1 MPHQRNA
8 FLNEAIPFL
17 YRAVTPNL
25 IKPLIEVFYI
35 VHRPIFRDPISQH
48 MKEAEALL
56 EGVSETYFDSLPQD
70 EQKLIL
76 ALTEREQWAYR
87 ILRDLAMRV
96 SDESPERIFFMSADE
111 MGMRLGISSIQG
123 HRILKGKLT
132 KLGIIEVVENG
143 VRRTK
148 GHRGIATTYIWK
160 VAPL

>member
-17 YRAVTPNL
+17 YRAFAPNM

-35 VHRPIFRDPISQH
+35 VHRPIFRDPLSQH

-56 EGVSETYFDSLPQD
+56 KGVSETYFGSLPQD
-70 EQKLIL
+70 EQKLLL

-96 SDESPERIFFMSADE
+96 SDESPERIFFMSSDE

-123 HRILKGKLT
+123 HRILKGNLPNSES
-132 KLGIIEVVENG
+132 L
-143 VRRTK
+143 R
-148 GHRGIATTYIWK
+148 
-160 VAPL
+160 L

>member
-1 MPHQRNA
+1 M
-8 FLNEAIPFL
+8 
-17 YRAVTPNL
+17 

-35 VHRPIFRDPISQH
+35 VHRPIFRDPLSQH

-56 EGVSETYFDSLPQD
+56 KGVSETYFGSLPQD
-70 EQKLIL
+70 EQKLLL

-132 KLGIIEVVENG
+132 KLGIIEVLENG

-148 GHRGIATTYIWK
+148 GQRGIATTYIWK
-160 VAPL
+160 VDLL